1 MSSKEMTAGR
11 GLAPGGTAVSVGE
24 VSIFGHGLGTRANV
38 KFFVDASDVGVD
50 GGDADI
56 EAIGDFLVE
65 VTAGEQ
71 FEDFLFA
78 RGQLVVAGGG
88 GGGGLAERLDDFT
101 GDVAGHGRA
110 SAVHVF
116 EGREEFLSRSLF
128 QQVASGTGGE
138 GAVDVIGVLV
148 DGEHDELGVGKCG
161 FEAFD
166 SFDSAHAG
174 QIDVHEDDVGLF
186 IGQEAN
192 GAFGVTPF
200 AGEAEARGTRDPS
213 RQDFACL
220 GVVLDDGDCDGH
232 VRVTGSFAC
241 GLVLLAAWG
250 IPALLATHGQFFV
263 VGIGRHVIERSF
275 GILDSHGL
283 SGVLGY
289 LALLPFYLLTFFFS
303 FFPWALKF
311 PAALRSWWPRRL
323 SDDLGWYLLAQATVV
338 FATFSLVR
346 TRLPH
351 YTLPAFPCLA
361 LWLALQL
368 DHPAATAQI
377 FRSVG
382 AMILL
387 TLLLTLGAAPFA
399 SRHIV
404 TAQLARQLRPVLKP
418 RSQVAVLGLSEP
430 SLVWELRG
438 LTTNFLSYFPVAR
451 LSSEFQRQPPW
462 CIILPTDTLQS
473 HTDLIPTNATL
484 IRAVGVETAG
494 FHRWDLTAVILP

>member
-1 MSSKEMTAGR
+1 MQRFLAALSAAPVCTVVLLGLLMLLPGNAVLPLLDRDEPRFAEATREMLQRADFIVPHFNGDYR
-11 GLAPGGTAVSVGE
+11 FDKPPLIYWCQAVSFRLLGQNAFAARFPSVLFSVGTALLLVFWGRSLDRPQVGFHAALIFLSCLQVLIHGRLSVADLPL
-24 VSIFGHGLGTRANV
+24 IFFVTLAVWSGWELMRQQSPGRSLWVALLALSFGLGFLAKGPIAWLPLIGLLST
-38 KFFVDASDVGVD
+38 KFVRPLICQTSIAP
-50 GGDADI
+50 
-56 EAIGDFLVE
+56 FL
-65 VTAGEQ
+65 A
-71 FEDFLFA
+71 A
-78 RGQLVVAGGG
+78 
-88 GGGGLAERLDDFT
+88 
-101 GDVAGHGRA
+101 
-110 SAVHVF
+110 
-116 EGREEFLSRSLF
+116 
-128 QQVASGTGGE
+128 
-138 GAVDVIGVLV
+138 
-148 DGEHDELGVGKCG
+148 
-161 FEAFD
+161 
-166 SFDSAHAG
+166 
-174 QIDVHEDDVGLF
+174 
-186 IGQEAN
+186 
-192 GAFGVTPF
+192 
-200 AGEAEARGTRDPS
+200 
-213 RQDFACL
+213 
-220 GVVLDDGDCDGH
+220 
-232 VRVTGSFAC
+232 FAC